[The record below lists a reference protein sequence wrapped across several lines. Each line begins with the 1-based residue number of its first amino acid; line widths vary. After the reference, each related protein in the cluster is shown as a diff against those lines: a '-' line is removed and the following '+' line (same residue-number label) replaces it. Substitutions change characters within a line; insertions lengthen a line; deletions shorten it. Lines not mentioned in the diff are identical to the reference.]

1 MAELLRFYNDFQPS
15 HYDLY
20 IDINR
25 SKKTIVGKTTI
36 VGEAKKTD
44 IAIHQKYLNVKS
56 VKENGKNAEFKVDD
70 ANDAILIKLENAG
83 KTELFIEY
91 DAKLTDTMMGIYPSY
106 YEVDGQKKQI
116 IGTQFETNAARQA
129 FPCVDEP
136 EAKATFSLALKYD
149 EHEGETTLSNMP
161 EIKCEDGVHYF
172 QETVRMSTYLVA
184 FAFGELQGK
193 LTETKSGVK
202 IGVFGT
208 KAHKSNELDFA
219 LDIAKRSI
227 EFYEDYYQTPY
238 PLPHSWQLALPDFS
252 AGAMENWGLVTYREV
267 YLMVDPDHTALDQKK
282 LVATVIAHEL
292 AHQWFGDLVTM
303 KWWDDLWLNESFANM
318 MEYVAVDAL
327 EPDWNIWE
335 MFQTSEAAAALLRD
349 ATDGV
354 QSVHVEVNDPA
365 EIDTLFDGAIVYAKG
380 SRMLVMVRSLIGDDA
395 LRKGLKN
402 YFAEHKYSNA
412 AGADLW
418 KALGEASGIDVGTI
432 MNSWL
437 EQPGYPVV
445 SARVDDGKL
454 VLTQKQFFIGKGK
467 EVSRKWQIPL
477 NSNYEE
483 VPDLMADKE
492 LVVGDYAEM
501 RQKEG
506 KPFRLNLENN
516 AHFIV
521 EYDDELF
528 KDILENTEELDDISE
543 LQLMQDLYLLAEGQK
558 IDYKELVP
566 LLPLFANSKSSMVNQ
581 YLYSV
586 ANGFKKFVEAD
597 TKEETE
603 LRRYFETL
611 SSENFKRL
619 GVLPKDGET
628 AEDELSRPF
637 VLSAALYAKNE
648 DAIKETHDLF
658 VASKDNLLEV
668 SAGIRPYVL
677 MNEVVNF
684 SSDDL
689 FDKLLEEYRKTA
701 DGGYKADIRYALT
714 KTPDIKS
721 AEKIVSYFEDA
732 DTIKPQ
738 DLRGWFQGV
747 LSNEKGQEAAWNW
760 ICDEWGWL
768 EKTVGGDME
777 FPTYV
782 TVISKV
788 FKTKK
793 RLEEFKRFFEP
804 KLDNPGLAREIKMD
818 TEVIQSRIDLIE
830 TQKAGLNTA
839 IEKEIGRLR

>member
-1 MAELLRFYNDFQPS
+1 M
-15 HYDLY
+15 
-20 IDINR
+20 
-25 SKKTIVGKTTI
+25 
-36 VGEAKKTD
+36 
-44 IAIHQKYLNVKS
+44 
-56 VKENGKNAEFKVDD
+56 
-70 ANDAILIKLENAG
+70 
-83 KTELFIEY
+83 
-91 DAKLTDTMMGIYPSY
+91 
-106 YEVDGQKKQI
+106 
-116 IGTQFETNAARQA
+116 
-129 FPCVDEP
+129 
-136 EAKATFSLALKYD
+136 
-149 EHEGETTLSNMP
+149 
-161 EIKCEDGVHYF
+161 
-172 QETVRMSTYLVA
+172 
-184 FAFGELQGK
+184 
-193 LTETKSGVK
+193 
-202 IGVFGT
+202 
-208 KAHKSNELDFA
+208 
-219 LDIAKRSI
+219 
-227 EFYEDYYQTPY
+227 
-238 PLPHSWQLALPDFS
+238 
-252 AGAMENWGLVTYREV
+252 
-267 YLMVDPDHTALDQKK
+267 
-282 LVATVIAHEL
+282 
-292 AHQWFGDLVTM
+292 
-303 KWWDDLWLNESFANM
+303 NESFANM

-445 SARVDDGKL
+445 SAKVDDGKL

-506 KPFRLNLENN
+506 RPFRLNLENN

-597 TKEETE
+597 TKEEKE

-721 AEKIVSYFEDA
+721 AEKIVSYFEDS

-830 TQKAGLNTA
+830 TQKSGLNTA

>member
-1 MAELLRFYNDFQPS
+1 
-15 HYDLY
+15 
-20 IDINR
+20 
-25 SKKTIVGKTTI
+25 
-36 VGEAKKTD
+36 
-44 IAIHQKYLNVKS
+44 
-56 VKENGKNAEFKVDD
+56 
-70 ANDAILIKLENAG
+70 
-83 KTELFIEY
+83 
-91 DAKLTDTMMGIYPSY
+91 
-106 YEVDGQKKQI
+106 
-116 IGTQFETNAARQA
+116 
-129 FPCVDEP
+129 
-136 EAKATFSLALKYD
+136 
-149 EHEGETTLSNMP
+149 
-161 EIKCEDGVHYF
+161 
-172 QETVRMSTYLVA
+172 
-184 FAFGELQGK
+184 
-193 LTETKSGVK
+193 
-202 IGVFGT
+202 
-208 KAHKSNELDFA
+208 
-219 LDIAKRSI
+219 
-227 EFYEDYYQTPY
+227 
-238 PLPHSWQLALPDFS
+238 
-252 AGAMENWGLVTYREV
+252 
-267 YLMVDPDHTALDQKK
+267 
-282 LVATVIAHEL
+282 
-292 AHQWFGDLVTM
+292 
-303 KWWDDLWLNESFANM
+303 
-318 MEYVAVDAL
+318 
-327 EPDWNIWE
+327 
-335 MFQTSEAAAALLRD
+335 
-349 ATDGV
+349 
-354 QSVHVEVNDPA
+354 
-365 EIDTLFDGAIVYAKG
+365 
-380 SRMLVMVRSLIGDDA
+380 
-395 LRKGLKN
+395 
-402 YFAEHKYSNA
+402 
-412 AGADLW
+412 
-418 KALGEASGIDVGTI
+418 
-432 MNSWL
+432 
-437 EQPGYPVV
+437 
-445 SARVDDGKL
+445 
-454 VLTQKQFFIGKGK
+454 
-467 EVSRKWQIPL
+467 
-477 NSNYEE
+477 
-483 VPDLMADKE
+483 MADKE

-597 TKEETE
+597 TKEEKE

-677 MNEVVNF
+677 MNEVVNY

-804 KLDNPGLAREIKMD
+804 KLDNPGLVREIKMD